1 MAQHLLHGLDIH
13 AVLQHQGRC
22 RVAQLVGGVVGAVQ
36 PRLQQMPLHQ
46 RMDHGAADAS
56 VLLGEEQGV
65 LVPAG
70 DGSPHRQILL
80 QSRLTR
86 LIEVDD
92 ADLVAL
98 AQHVEGLSLNVT
110 AVQADQLG
118 DSQTAVEKQR

>member
-1 MAQHLLHGLDIH
+1 MGN
-13 AVLQHQGRC
+13 
-22 RVAQLVGGVVGAVQ
+22 VQ

-56 VLLGEEQGV
+56 VLLGKEQGV

-118 DSQTAVEKQR
+118 DPQTAVEKQR

>member
-1 MAQHLLHGLDIH
+1 M
-13 AVLQHQGRC
+13 
-22 RVAQLVGGVVGAVQ
+22 GAVQ

-56 VLLGEEQGV
+56 VLLGEKQGV

-70 DGSPHRQILL
+70 DGPPHRQILL

>member
-1 MAQHLLHGLDIH
+1 M
-13 AVLQHQGRC
+13 RRFC
-22 RVAQLVGGVVGAVQ
+22 WERN
-36 PRLQQMPLHQ
+36 R
-46 RMDHGAADAS
+46 AS
-56 VLLGEEQGV
+56 SSL
-65 LVPAG
+65 PG

-118 DSQTAVEKQR
+118 DPQTAVEKQR

>member
-1 MAQHLLHGLDIH
+1 M
-13 AVLQHQGRC
+13 
-22 RVAQLVGGVVGAVQ
+22 
-36 PRLQQMPLHQ
+36 
-46 RMDHGAADAS
+46 
-56 VLLGEEQGV
+56 LGEKQGV
-65 LVPAG
+65 LIPAG
-70 DGSPHRQILL
+70 DGAPHRQILL

-118 DSQTAVEKQR
+118 DPQTAVEKQR

>member
-1 MAQHLLHGLDIH
+1 M
-13 AVLQHQGRC
+13 RRFC
-22 RVAQLVGGVVGAVQ
+22 W
-36 PRLQQMPLHQ
+36 
-46 RMDHGAADAS
+46 
-56 VLLGEEQGV
+56 GEEQGV

-70 DGSPHRQILL
+70 DGPPHRQILL

-118 DSQTAVEKQR
+118 DPQTAVEKQR